1 MSNILDPLSDSDESD
16 RDEVYQP
23 PRRVNLSNNSSN
35 NPTSGNRKRQA
46 KTISVLYK
54 NNKKR
59 RDQVLQD
66 NYFTNKELESAETIF
81 SHRSVLLLFT
91 LFQCDEKSIE

>member
-66 NYFTNKELESAETIF
+66 NYFTNTQKLKNSYNQNNKVIHNF
-81 SHRSVLLLFT
+81 
-91 LFQCDEKSIE
+91 KPKGMN